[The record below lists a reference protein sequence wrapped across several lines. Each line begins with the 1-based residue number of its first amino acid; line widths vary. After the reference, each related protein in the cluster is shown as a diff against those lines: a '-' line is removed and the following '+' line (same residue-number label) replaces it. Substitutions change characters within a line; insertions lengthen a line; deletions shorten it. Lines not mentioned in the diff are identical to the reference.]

1 MIVKLAINKR
11 KWNEKLDDNIY
22 WINVYT
28 QRQKDNEIFLFKLQK
43 KLNVKQEK
51 HSKCMIS

>member
-22 WINVYT
+22 WINFYT